1 MKRRDVLKA
10 AIAGGAAVVP
20 GVAAATVPAAMMA
33 RGTGDLGVVIERAT
47 GSLLIVET
55 TGRSVLARVEGLGDM
70 SHASAVFSCDER
82 YAYVFGRD
90 GGLTQ
95 VDMLEARIKNRI
107 IQAGNAIGGAISD
120 DGRLIAVSNYEP
132 GGIRVF
138 DAVTLAMVADIPADC
153 GLAKPSKT
161 VGLTDAPGRQ
171 FVYALYD
178 GGQIW
183 IADFSDPDLAKPKVT
198 RLADVGRLPY
208 DANVTPDGRHYIAG
222 LFGEDGLVHVDLWEP
237 EPKARRVLSGYGR
250 GEAPLPVY
258 KMPHMEGWALMG
270 DRFLLPAVGR
280 HELLA
285 VDARNFTELGRIAT
299 HGQPIF
305 AVSRPDGRHA
315 WVNFAHPLNDTVEV
329 VDAASLKVVHRL
341 QPGPAVLHME
351 FTPRGHEV
359 WVSVR
364 DADRVDVY
372 DTRTFAKLAE
382 LPARKP
388 SGIMFTARAHR
399 IGQ

>member
-10 AIAGGAAVVP
+10 AIAGGAAAMT

-90 GGLTQ
+90 SGLTQ

-171 FVYALYD
+171 FVYELYD
-178 GGQIW
+178 DGQIW
-183 IADFSDPDLAKPKVT
+183 IAAFTDPDHSKPKET
-198 RLADVGRLPY
+198 
-208 DANVTPDGRHYIAG
+208 G
-222 LFGEDGLVHVDLWEP
+222 LE
-237 EPKARRVLSGYGR
+237 
-250 GEAPLPVY
+250 
-258 KMPHMEGWALMG
+258 
-270 DRFLLPAVGR
+270 
-280 HELLA
+280 
-285 VDARNFTELGRIAT
+285 
-299 HGQPIF
+299 
-305 AVSRPDGRHA
+305 
-315 WVNFAHPLNDTVEV
+315 
-329 VDAASLKVVHRL
+329 
-341 QPGPAVLHME
+341 
-351 FTPRGHEV
+351 
-359 WVSVR
+359 
-364 DADRVDVY
+364 DAD
-372 DTRTFAKLAE
+372 
-382 LPARKP
+382 
-388 SGIMFTARAHR
+388 
-399 IGQ
+399 